1 MSATMTHQHR
11 TPSLFSRRAF
21 RHAGFTLIELMI
33 VVVIVTVLL
42 IIAIPTYLSQ
52 IRESRRTEAR
62 DYLVELASREERYY
76 ATQNAYTPTASNLGY
91 AGFGSGNPVG
101 SGYYYI
107 NTPTIP
113 DPNNASQ
120 PSFSLT
126 ALPVTGKGQ
135 DKDTYCASFTVE
147 SNGKHTAL
155 NSGGTDDSAYC
166 WPSQ

>member
-1 MSATMTHQHR
+1 MTHPHR
-11 TPSLFSRRAF
+11 ISPLFPARMLRA
-21 RHAGFTLIELMI
+21 AGFTLIELMI

-42 IIAIPTYLSQ
+42 IVAIPTYLSQ
-52 IRESRRTEAR
+52 VRESRRTEAR
-62 DYLVELASREERYY
+62 NYLLELASREERYY
-76 ATQNAYTPTASNLGY
+76 ATQNAYTSTASNLGY
-91 AGFGSGNPVG
+91 AGFGSGTPVG

-126 ALPVTGKGQ
+126 ALPVPGKGQ

-147 SNGKHTAL
+147 SNGKRTAL
-155 NSGGTDDSAYC
+155 NSASADDSAYC

>member
-1 MSATMTHQHR
+1 MTHHR
-11 TPSLFSRRAF
+11 ISTLFPIRAA
-21 RHAGFTLIELMI
+21 RAAGFTLIELMI
-33 VVVIVTVLL
+33 VVVVVAILL
-42 IIAIPTYLSQ
+42 IVAIPTYLSQ

-62 DYLVELASREERYY
+62 NYLVELASREERYY
-76 ATQNAYTPTASNLGY
+76 ATQNAYTSTASNLGY

-126 ALPVTGKGQ
+126 AVPVPGKGQ

-147 SNGKHTAL
+147 SNGKRTAL
-155 NSGGTDDSAYC
+155 NSASADDSSYC

>member
-1 MSATMTHQHR
+1 MTHQHR
-11 TPSLFSRRAF
+11 IPTLFPMRAL
-21 RHAGFTLIELMI
+21 RAAGFTLIELMI
-33 VVVIVTVLL
+33 VVVIVAVLL
-42 IIAIPTYLSQ
+42 IVAVPTYLSQ

-62 DYLVELASREERYY
+62 NYLVELASREERYY
-76 ATQNAYTPTASNLGY
+76 ATQNAYTSTASNLGY

-113 DPNNASQ
+113 DPSAPAGAP

-126 ALPVTGKGQ
+126 AVPVPGKGQ
-135 DKDTYCASFTVE
+135 DKDTYCQSFTVE
-147 SNGKHTAL
+147 SNGKRTAL
-155 NSGGTDDSAYC
+155 NSASADDSSYC

>member
-1 MSATMTHQHR
+1 MTPQHR
-11 TPSLFSRRAF
+11 IATLFPIRA

-33 VVVIVTVLL
+33 VVVIVTVLTMV
-42 IIAIPTYLSQ
+42 AIPTYLNQ
-52 IRESRRTEAR
+52 MRESRRTEAR
-62 DYLVELASREERYY
+62 NYLVELASREERYY
-76 ATQNAYTPTASNLGY
+76 ATQNAYTNVAANLGY
-91 AGFGSGNPVG
+91 AGFGTGSPVG

-113 DPNNASQ
+113 DPSNASQ

-126 ALPVTGKGQ
+126 ADPVSGKGQ

-147 SNGKHTAL
+147 SNGKRTAL
-155 NSGGTDDSAYC
+155 NSSGADDSSYC

>member
-1 MSATMTHQHR
+1 MTHQHR
-11 TPSLFSRRAF
+11 ISTLAPARAI
-21 RHAGFTLIELMI
+21 RAAGFTLIELMI
-33 VVVIVTVLL
+33 VVVIVAILL
-42 IIAIPTYLSQ
+42 IVAIPTYLNQ
-52 IRESRRTEAR
+52 MRESRRTEAR
-62 DYLVELASREERYY
+62 NYLVELASREERYY
-76 ATQNAYTPTASNLGY
+76 ATQNAYTGTASNLGY

-107 NTPTIP
+107 STPTIP

-135 DKDTYCASFTVE
+135 DQDTYCASFTVE
-147 SNGKHTAL
+147 SNGKRTAL
-155 NSGGTDDSAYC
+155 NSGGTDDSSYC

>member
-1 MSATMTHQHR
+1 MTHQHR
-11 TPSLFSRRAF
+11 ISTLLPARAI
-21 RHAGFTLIELMI
+21 RTSGFTLIELMI
-33 VVVIVTVLL
+33 VVVIVTILL

-62 DYLVELASREERYY
+62 NYLVELASREERYN
-76 ATQNAYTPTASNLGY
+76 ATQLSYTSVAGNVGY

-107 NTPTIP
+107 NPPTIP

-126 ALPVTGKGQ
+126 AVPVTGKGQ

-147 SNGKHTAL
+147 SNGKRTAL
-155 NSGGTDDSAYC
+155 NSAGADDSSYC

>member
-1 MSATMTHQHR
+1 MTHQHR
-11 TPSLFSRRAF
+11 ISTLHPARAF
-21 RHAGFTLIELMI
+21 RAAGFTLIELMI
-33 VVVIVTVLL
+33 VVVIVAVLL
-42 IIAIPTYLSQ
+42 IVAIPTYLSQ

-62 DYLVELASREERYY
+62 NYLVELASREERYY
-76 ATQNAYTPTASNLGY
+76 ATQNAYTSTASNLGY

-101 SGYYYI
+101 GGYYYI
-107 NTPTIP
+107 SAPTVP

-135 DKDTYCASFTVE
+135 DKDSYCASFTVE
-147 SNGKHTAL
+147 SNGKRTAL
-155 NSGGTDDSAYC
+155 NSGGTDDSSYC

>member
-1 MSATMTHQHR
+1 MTHQHR
-11 TPSLFSRRAF
+11 ISTLFPVRAL
-21 RHAGFTLIELMI
+21 RVAGFTLIELMI
-33 VVVIVTVLL
+33 VVVIVAILL
-42 IIAIPTYLSQ
+42 IVAIPTYINQ
-52 IRESRRTEAR
+52 MRESRRTEAR

-76 ATQNAYTPTASNLGY
+76 ATQNAYTSTASNLGY

-126 ALPVTGKGQ
+126 AVPVAGKGQ

-147 SNGKHTAL
+147 SNGKRTAL
-155 NSGGTDDSAYC
+155 NSASADDSSYC